1 MKTKEAVRPQ
11 RAYDIDV
18 LKTAAIVC
26 VLTIHASTGG
36 YGSPIGSVDWWSSL
50 FWGCLTRAAV
60 PLFLLCSGALMLD
73 PHRRLSVRRL
83 YTHHIWRLVAALF
96 AWAMVYKIYDLIEQ
110 GVFTWSHI
118 VQALK
123 EVFLFD
129 HEFHLYY
136 IPIMILVYVFLPVLR
151 LIAKNAT
158 RQQFAY
164 LLLLWF
170 ALGIV
175 YPVLRHYWPLRLL
188 PVSMDRF
195 GLYQPYAAIG
205 YAAAGYYLKTYPLP
219 RRYCAVCA
227 GAGFAM
233 TFGLTTLLTMTHGE
247 LYALFLEGMTPG
259 VCLLAIGIF
268 GLLIGRQYGAKT
280 CAAAYRLSKASFCI
294 YLVHVLFNHLFRKCG
309 LTVAVLPCA
318 ASIPLL
324 VLLNLALSYAVY
336 LVLSRIPVVNRYL
349 I

>member
-18 LKTAAIVC
+18 LKAAAIVC

-36 YGSPIGSVDWWSSL
+36 YGSPIGSFDWWSSL

-73 PHRRLSVRRL
+73 PHRRLSVRQL

-96 AWAMVYKIYDLIEQ
+96 AWALVYHVCQLVVSGTLSWGNLLAEIRAVI
-110 GVFTWSHI
+110 
-118 VQALK
+118 
-123 EVFLFD
+123 LFD

-151 LIAKNAT
+151 LIAKHAT

-175 YPVLRHYWPLRLL
+175 YPVLRLL
-188 PVSMDRF
+188 PDALDRF
-195 GLYQPYAAIG
+195 GLSQPYAAIG

-309 LTVAVLPCA
+309 LTVAVLPCV

-324 VLLNLALSYAVY
+324 VLLNLALSYVVY